1 MNERTVIT
9 SAAAIA
15 AIGLLSLFLAYRHE
29 PSAAEPDPASAVST
43 IAPASDST
51 AQPSSESASTS
62 PATTTEPETSSTS
75 DPSITTASSA
85 TASITTASTA
95 VPRVPETVGGTGAV
109 GPEEAN
115 TTEAVPTPTIVLQC
129 QQAAYLAYVPTNIPD
144 ETLPPVTAQTEL
156 CVPISALRPGETI
169 VGAFL
174 TEGEACGYRNQYP
187 GTSVR
192 GLQLSDETDPCG

>member
-1 MNERTVIT
+1 VNERTVIT

-43 IAPASDST
+43 IAPAST
-51 AQPSSESASTS
+51 A
-62 PATTTEPETSSTS
+62 
-75 DPSITTASSA
+75 
-85 TASITTASTA
+85 
-95 VPRVPETVGGTGAV
+95 GGTVAV
-109 GPEEAN
+109 RPEGAN
-115 TTEAVPTPTIVLQC
+115 TTEAVSTPTIVQQC

-144 ETLPPVTAQTEL
+144 EALPPVAAQTEL
-156 CVPISALRPGETI
+156 CVPISALRPDETI

-174 TEGEACGYRNQYP
+174 TEDAACDYRNQHP

-192 GLQLSDETDPCG
+192 GLQVPTAPEPCK